1 MFEQKVFC
9 IGFQKTGTTSLGE
22 ALGMLG
28 YSVTG
33 PNFLTNQDL
42 ENQVYNLAFT
52 MAEKHDAFQDNPWPL
67 LYKEMD
73 QKFPGS
79 KFILTTRPLDEWID
93 SVVRHFGTRETAM
106 RRWIYG
112 SGCPQGNEDRYTER
126 YELHNREVLEYFR
139 DRPED
144 LLVFNVTAGD
154 SWDKLCPFLDRDI
167 PDTDF
172 PHSNKA
178 EDRENK
184 KENTP
189 RGALIREMIKRRRQQ
204 QQG

>member
-22 ALGMLG
+22 ALGLLG

-42 ENQVYNLAFT
+42 ENQVYDLALAIT
-52 MAEKHDAFQDNPWPL
+52 EKYDAFQDNPWPL

-79 KFILTTRPLDEWID
+79 KFILTQRPVDKWID
-93 SVVRHFGTRETAM
+93 SVVRHFGSRETAM
-106 RRWIYG
+106 RRWIYDA
-112 SGCPQGNEDRYTER
+112 GCPEGNEDTYTER
-126 YELHNREVLEYFR
+126 YERHNREVLEHFA
-139 DRPED
+139 DRPDD

-154 SWDKLCPFLDRDI
+154 GWDILCPFLDKPV
-167 PDTDF
+167 PDVEF

-178 EDRENK
+178 EDREQRQS
-184 KENTP
+184 EQP
-189 RGALIREMIKRRRQQ
+189 RKALIKELIKRRRQQ
-204 QQG
+204 QQW